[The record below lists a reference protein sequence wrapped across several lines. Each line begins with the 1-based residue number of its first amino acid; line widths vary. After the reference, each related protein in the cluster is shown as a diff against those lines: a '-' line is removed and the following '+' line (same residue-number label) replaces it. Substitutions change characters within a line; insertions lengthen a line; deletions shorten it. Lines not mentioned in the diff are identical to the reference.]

1 MKFICK
7 LTGDQ
12 IIQLADEGELT
23 NIFLIPLNDEIK
35 HKVQE
40 YLEENTGFDN
50 TPVMGLVKVNNNEG
64 LEKCWE
70 DLGSLLP
77 IKQGDFLVEFDM
89 PDDMVAVIGYDSLL
103 EVLSRPNLVNNLN
116 DYLTL
121 EEHTSSE
128 TEAAF
133 VGVLFAKFCSGYKLL
148 GPNWEQESCN
158 LKPLS
163 EIKKSDFFNRG

>member
-23 NIFLIPLNDEIK
+23 NIFLIPLNNEIK

-64 LEKCWE
+64 LEKC
-70 DLGSLLP
+70 
-77 IKQGDFLVEFDM
+77 
-89 PDDMVAVIGYDSLL
+89 
-103 EVLSRPNLVNNLN
+103 
-116 DYLTL
+116 
-121 EEHTSSE
+121 
-128 TEAAF
+128 
-133 VGVLFAKFCSGYKLL
+133 
-148 GPNWEQESCN
+148 
-158 LKPLS
+158 
-163 EIKKSDFFNRG
+163 